1 MRKEIDQFEKN
12 GYVILDKIILE
23 EQINQI
29 FNDISNVL
37 DISLKS
43 INFKKKLKCC
53 DEKIKILKEKISKLK
68 SHCYDIFGM
77 RIKFRL

>member
-29 FNDISNVL
+29 FNDISKN
-37 DISLKS
+37 ISTY
-43 INFKKKLKCC
+43 
-53 DEKIKILKEKISKLK
+53 
-68 SHCYDIFGM
+68 H
-77 RIKFRL
+77 